1 MWNTPIRDGRP
12 FACTHPIGGTSGKSV
27 EFRRRLTY
35 GFRDWPTWR

>member
-1 MWNTPIRDGRP
+1 VIDRRILRGM
-12 FACTHPIGGTSGKSV
+12 SGKSV